1 MDKFN
6 MSKSFIKGIESSE
19 ILKADLSKE
28 SVLVTK
34 LINDIDLLPVKR
46 FVPDWL
52 CKSNVI
58 EWAESNEIL
67 EELLTDISDSLY
79 LSGKVYDI
87 EVTKI
92 TGQSEDFVL
101 KQKLITMFDLPD
113 WAGKEEIIKAITEKL
128 F

>member
-1 MDKFN
+1 

-19 ILKADLSKE
+19 ILKANLSKE

-58 EWAESNEIL
+58 DWAESNEIL
-67 EELLTDISDSLY
+67 EELLTDISDRLY

-101 KQKLITMFDLPD
+101 KQKLRTMLNLPD
-113 WAGKEEIIKAITEKL
+113 WAGKEDIIKAITEKL

>member
-1 MDKFN
+1 

-19 ILKADLSKE
+19 ILKANLSKE

-52 CKSNVI
+52 CKSNI
-58 EWAESNEIL
+58 IDWAESNGIL
-67 EELLTDISDSLY
+67 EELLTDISDRLY

-101 KQKLITMFDLPD
+101 KQKLITMLNLPD
-113 WAGKEEIIKAITEKL
+113 WADKEYIIKAITEKL

>member
-1 MDKFN
+1 

-19 ILKADLSKE
+19 ILKANLSKE

-34 LINDIDLLPVKR
+34 LINDIDSLPVKR

-58 EWAESNEIL
+58 DWAESNEIL
-67 EELLTDISDSLY
+67 EELLSDISDRLY

-101 KQKLITMFDLPD
+101 KQKLRTMFDLPD
-113 WAGKEEIIKAITEKL
+113 WTGKEDIIKAIAEKL